1 METNDPLNLVVTG
14 VGGQGNVLIAQMI
27 GRALVED
34 GYHVTIGETYG
45 ASQRGGAVMS
55 HVRVS
60 RTAGYGPLIPEGD
73 AHVIL
78 GLEPLETL
86 RVLAQYG
93 NPDVVVIANSRPV
106 HPLAVSTGAAR
117 YPEREQILAT
127 LRQLSARSA
136 LIDATDIALALGAGI
151 LANVVMLGALAG
163 SGTLPCG
170 AEPLAAELRRG
181 LAPERLDLNLAA
193 FRRGIAEVAALSS
206 AV

>member
-1 METNDPLNLVVTG
+1 MDTKDPLNLVVTG

-55 HVRVS
+55 HVRIS
-60 RTAGYGPLIPEGD
+60 HTAGYGPLIPEGT

-106 HPLAVSTGAAR
+106 QPLAVSTGAAR
-117 YPEREQILAT
+117 YPERDQILGT

-136 LIDATDIALALGAGI
+136 LIDATDIALELGAGI

-170 AEPLAAELRRG
+170 AEPLQAELRRS
-181 LAPERLDLNLAA
+181 LAPGHLELNLLA
-193 FRRGIAEVAALSS
+193 FRRGMSEAAALS
-206 AV
+206 APA